1 MNTISHLFEGLL
13 GLGMEPKQLT
23 FLQISIRGVIVFAAT
38 LVMVRISSK
47 RSLAEKTA
55 FDATLLVIIASV
67 LARAINGSAPFFPTL
82 GTGFVL
88 VLLHRSLA
96 LTAYYSHG
104 FGLLLKEKAAILVE
118 NGKLQ
123 RRNMSLNHISE
134 HDLDEDM
141 RLDAG
146 TEDLSKIKVARLER
160 SGDISFIK
168 REYPERTGRLFGH
181 GCGSLTDTRLRNHW
195 KRAFSSVDFK
205 AWFTRLALLAAI

>member
-1 MNTISHLFEGLL
+1 MNTISQLLEELL

-38 LVMVRISSK
+38 LVMARISSK

-104 FGLLLKEKAAILVE
+104 FGILIKGKAAVLVE

-134 HDLDEDM
+134 HDLEEDM

-146 TEDLSKIKVARLER
+146 TEDLSKIKVARVER

-168 REYPERTGRLFGH
+168 AE
-181 GCGSLTDTRLRNHW
+181 
-195 KRAFSSVDFK
+195 
-205 AWFTRLALLAAI
+205 

>member
-1 MNTISHLFEGLL
+1 MNTISHLFEELL

-38 LVMVRISSK
+38 LMMVRISSK

-104 FGLLLKEKAAILVE
+104 FGILIKGKAAVLVE

-168 REYPERTGRLFGH
+168 
-181 GCGSLTDTRLRNHW
+181 
-195 KRAFSSVDFK
+195 AQ
-205 AWFTRLALLAAI
+205 